1 MLFYSVGWVVQC
13 ARKPSLD
20 PQVRQGIEA
29 QQRSPL
35 HAYHSQLRRVNYNC
49 YFFEPITV
57 AELDKVCVCVCVRR
71 GQRRGGQGWGQ
82 EGGGK

>member
-1 MLFYSVGWVVQC
+1 MRYSTVGCIIVQWGMLFYSVGWVVQC

-57 AELDKVCVCVCVRR
+57 AELDKVCVCVC
-71 GQRRGGQGWGQ
+71 
-82 EGGGK
+82 